1 MPKTLRSARLHEGA
15 PHSFHL
21 EPKQQ
26 DLRPRV
32 LAFFDKHLKPKP

>member
-1 MPKTLRSARLHEGA
+1 VVVDGA

-26 DLRPRV
+26 DLRPKV
-32 LAFFDKHLKPKP
+32 LAFLDKHLKPNR